1 MNKHFSPIISEEKF
15 AAWLDGMLP
24 PTEMQEVAQM
34 IDEDSNMQAILSSL
48 QEVDDILWGYSDN
61 PIISSPLTNP
71 LISTDFELPDIPSWP
86 IIVPIPSTQVNL
98 TPDFLPDNSFDT
110 PSTIETQDS
119 ENSLID
125 MQTDIN
131 DTNF

>member
-1 MNKHFSPIISEEKF
+1 
-15 AAWLDGMLP
+15 
-24 PTEMQEVAQM
+24 M